1 MKKFVVRYG
10 AMRSLGVVE
19 CDDET
24 ARGFFHGV
32 KVVVRT
38 ARGLE
43 AATILCETNDEKIA
57 QIPNLAGPTTLARR
71 ADESDEYE
79 LQKIKAGEKDDFERC
94 LKIIRRMK
102 IEMTLVRVERIF
114 GGERVVVY
122 YVADGRVDFRELVRA
137 LAAEFQTRV
146 EMKQIGVRDETKL
159 LADVGDCGREVC
171 CNTYLVAM
179 PPVSMKMAK
188 LQKATL
194 DPTKVSGRCGRLKC
208 CLRYEYDFY
217 NELQE
222 ASPAINETVGTPDG
236 RGKVVALELFAQRV
250 VVELEDGGRQSFAV
264 AELERRRCRHRRDES
279 ENDGETGERGPDERR
294 AKRRFQARNGEED
307 AQNSR
312 RAAPRTSDDAEN

>member
-10 AMRSLGVVE
+10 AMRCLGVVE
-19 CDDET
+19 CDDES

-32 KVVVRT
+32 KAIVRT

-57 QIPNLAGPTTLARR
+57 RIPNLAAPPTFVRR
-71 ADESDEYE
+71 ADESDELE
-79 LQKIKAGEKDDFERC
+79 LRKISANEKEEFNRC

-137 LAAEFQTRV
+137 LAAEFQTRI

-171 CNTYLVAM
+171 CNTYLVSM

-208 CLRYEYDFY
+208 CLRYEYDVY
-217 NELQE
+217 NELQN
-222 ASPAINETVGTPDG
+222 ASPAINETVGTPSG
-236 RGKVVALELFAQRV
+236 RGKIVALELFAQRV

-264 AELERRRCRHRRDES
+264 AELDRRRGQRRRDDAERSDESGANANERRFKRRS
-279 ENDGETGERGPDERR
+279 ASRDGEKDGRRGADDDANQAD
-294 AKRRFQARNGEED
+294 AKRRD
-307 AQNSR
+307 
-312 RAAPRTSDDAEN
+312 

>member
-10 AMRSLGVVE
+10 AMRSLGIVE
-19 CDDET
+19 CDDEA

-32 KVVVRT
+32 KAIVQT

-57 QIPNLAGPTTLARR
+57 QIPNLTAPPTFVRR
-71 ADESDEYE
+71 VDESDEYE
-79 LQKIKAGEKDDFERC
+79 LQKIKANEKDEFERC
-94 LKIIRRMK
+94 
-102 IEMTLVRVERIF
+102 VERIF

-137 LAAEFQTRV
+137 LAAEFQTRI

-217 NELQE
+217 NELQD
-222 ASPAINETVGTPDG
+222 ASPAIGETVGTPNG

-250 VVELEDGGRQSFAV
+250 VVEFEEGGRQSFAV
-264 AELERRRCRHRRDES
+264 DELERRRRPRRCAASENVGDSSERGSNDRRPQRRFSSRDEA
-279 ENDGETGERGPDERR
+279 DGAQDTD
-294 AKRRFQARNGEED
+294 AASQALDDARN
-307 AQNSR
+307 
-312 RAAPRTSDDAEN
+312 

>member
-10 AMRSLGVVE
+10 AMRNLGIVE
-19 CDDET
+19 CDD
-24 ARGFFHGV
+24 AVADGFFHGV
-32 KVVVRT
+32 QAIVRT

-57 QIPNLAGPTTLARR
+57 QIPNLSSPTTFERR
-71 ADESDEYE
+71 VDEADERE
-79 LQKIKAGEKDDFERC
+79 LQKIKANEKNDFERC
-94 LKIIRRMK
+94 SKIIRRMK

-171 CNTYLVAM
+171 CNSYLVAM

-208 CLRYEYDFY
+208 CLRYEYDVY
-217 NELQE
+217 NELQS
-222 ASPAINETVGTPDG
+222 ASPAIGETVGTPDG
-236 RGKVVALELFAQRV
+236 RGKVVAIELFAQRV
-250 VVELEDGGRQSFAV
+250 VVELEDGGRRSFAV
-264 AELERRRCRHRRDES
+264 AELDRRRGCPRRRDDEGSDDEERES
-279 ENDGETGERGPDERR
+279 NDRR
-294 AKRRFQARNGEED
+294 RKRRFPPRDDEERS
-307 AQNSR
+307 N
-312 RAAPRTSDDAEN
+312 

>member
-19 CDDET
+19 CDDEMS
-24 ARGFFHGV
+24 RGFFHGV
-32 KVVVRT
+32 KAIVRT

-43 AATILCETNDEKIA
+43 AATILCETDDEKIA
-57 QIPNLAGPTTLARR
+57 QIPNIAGPTTFVRR

-79 LQKIKAGEKDDFERC
+79 LKRIKENEKDEFERC

-137 LAAEFQTRV
+137 LAAEFQTRI

-171 CNTYLVAM
+171 CNSYLVAM

-217 NELQE
+217 NELQN
-222 ASPAINETVGTPDG
+222 ASPAINETVGTPSG

-250 VVELEDGGRQSFAV
+250 VVELEDGGRQAFEV
-264 AELERRRCRHRRDES
+264 VELERRRCSRRRDDS
-279 ENDGETGERGPDERR
+279 ENDGETDERGPRDRR
-294 AKRRFQARNGEED
+294 SKRRFSPRDGET
-307 AQNSR
+307 
-312 RAAPRTSDDAEN
+312 AAKDSPKGTDDAEN

>member
-19 CDDET
+19 CDAET

-32 KVVVRT
+32 KAIVRT

-57 QIPNLAGPTTLARR
+57 QIPNLALPTTFVRR
-71 ADESDEYE
+71 VDESDEYE
-79 LQKIKAGEKDDFERC
+79 LQKIKAGEKDEFERC

-137 LAAEFQTRV
+137 LAAEFQTRI

-217 NELQE
+217 NELQS
-222 ASPAINETVGTPDG
+222 ASPAINETVGTPEG

-264 AELERRRCRHRRDES
+264 DELERRRRSRRRDDS
-279 ENDGETGERGPDERR
+279 EDDAETCERAPRDRR
-294 AKRRFQARNGEED
+294 AKGRFQPRNGEND
-307 AQNSR
+307 AKG
-312 RAAPRTSDDAEN
+312 PRLDEPKSPDAAEN